1 MIRGNIQSLSAY
13 KRLIVLVLLSA
24 FFSLHSFSQV
34 SDSTRSE
41 QKTEPPVLQHFPDS
55 IFKFN
60 VTKPIPKR
68 AGLYSACLP
77 GLGQLYNKQ
86 YWKAGLVYVG
96 AAVVTGFT
104 VKNYRDYNKYRKIYI
119 GMIDSNPETPDTYN
133 NYTVDDVKF
142 LRDGFRKYL
151 EYSILSAGLGYMINI
166 LDAFI
171 SAHLKGFDMNK
182 DIGLRAMPVLNNKN
196 QVGLQIGFCIK

>member
-1 MIRGNIQSLSAY
+1 MRGSIQSVSAY
-13 KRLIVLVLLSA
+13 KRLIVMIMLSGLFPVQA
-24 FFSLHSFSQV
+24 FSQV
-34 SDSTRSE
+34 PDSTRLP
-41 QKTEPPVLQHFPDS
+41 QKIEAPILLPFPDS
-55 IFKFN
+55 MFTFN

-104 VKNYRDYNKYRKIYI
+104 VKNYQDYNKYRKIYI
-119 GMIDSNPETPDTYN
+119 GMIDSNPETPNTYN

-171 SAHLKGFDMNK
+171 SAHLTCFDMNK
-182 DIGLRAMPVLNNKN
+182 DISFHTMPVLNNNN
-196 QVGLQIGFCIK
+196 QLGLQISFCIK

>member
-1 MIRGNIQSLSAY
+1 MQENCWSQDTTVNKAINNTALSTDTSKIIFADTV
-13 KRLIVLVLLSA
+13 KRHNPRLA
-24 FFSLHSFSQV
+24 
-34 SDSTRSE
+34 TR
-41 QKTEPPVLQHFPDS
+41 
-55 IFKFN
+55 
-60 VTKPIPKR
+60 
-68 AGLYSACLP
+68 YSAMLP
-77 GLGQLYNKQ
+77 GLGQAYNKQ

-104 VKNYRDYNKYRKIYI
+104 VKNYQDYNKYRKIYI
-119 GMIDSNPETPDTYN
+119 GMIDSNPETPNTYN

-171 SAHLKGFDMNK
+171 SAHLTCFDMNK
-182 DIGLRAMPVLNNKN
+182 DIMIKHSKNNKY
-196 QVGLQIGFCIK
+196 ISDF

>member
-1 MIRGNIQSLSAY
+1 MRGSIQSVSAY
-13 KRLIVLVLLSA
+13 KRLIVMIMLSG
-24 FFSLHSFSQV
+24 FFPVQAFSQV
-34 SDSTRSE
+34 PDSTRLP
-41 QKTEPPVLQHFPDS
+41 QKTEAPILQPFPDS
-55 IFKFN
+55 MFTFN

-104 VKNYRDYNKYRKIYI
+104 VKNYQDYNKYRKIYI
-119 GMIDSNPETPDTYN
+119 GMIDSNPETPNTYN

-171 SAHLKGFDMNK
+171 SAHLACFDMNK
-182 DIGLRAMPVLNNKN
+182 DISFHTMPVLNNNN
-196 QVGLQIGFCIK
+196 QLGLQISFCIK